1 MHGKLDLANAKGL
14 KKSEVQQLVKV
25 LQKRIPKDKIL
36 TLDLADSVAEISH
49 FTGYPVSVVINR
61 RGQIVNVTV
70 GNPSRVNV
78 PELRGV
84 RVGPGRLCGHRV
96 IHTHLVKEKE
106 RSKKERS
113 DSGRK
118 EKPISEPTIAEIAAE
133 ARRSLTDQLHDE
145 DAYDS
150 HDGEGSADNRKPSS
164 KDSSISNEGAGK
176 DSATTGNTADDNGA
190 LSKDCLQCL
199 ARNRFDLMAQID
211 VDPQGRFSRS
221 RGEQAKMADVV
232 HIAHLLPGRDSTG
245 KIWKVLPPQTA
256 RRAQDDDFEEMIGAL
271 EQEFRMR
278 APSFPVA
285 EGEERAILVG
295 LIGEDADA
303 WSVEDDLDEL
313 AQLARTAGATI
324 CGRITQ
330 SRPHPHPKYFLG
342 SGKVQEVALTA
353 QELGANLIIVD
364 QELSANQHNA
374 LEQMIGVKVIDRT
387 ELILDI
393 FAQRARTKEGKLQ
406 VELAQLKYL
415 LPRLIGK
422 GQVLSR
428 LGGGIGTRGPGETKL
443 EIDRRRIRKRIDTLE
458 AETEHIRSYRDTQ
471 RRQRMTHNLPVVALA
486 GYTNSGKSTLLNA
499 LTKSDVFVEDKLF
512 ATLDPTTRKT
522 VLPDGSP
529 VLISDT
535 VGFIKK
541 LPTSL
546 VAAFRATLE
555 EVAVADVLVHVVD
568 ASHPNVLEQIVS
580 VFDVLSELSAVDKPI
595 ITVLNKADKVRAEDL
610 EWLQAQ
616 VPNPVITSAT
626 NRVGLGGLLKKAQDL
641 LSEVRPDRQR
651 SSA

>member
-1 MHGKLDLANAKGL
+1 MCPDIGGKHLLHGKLDLANAKGL

-96 IHTHLVKEKE
+96 IHTHLVKEKDKE
-106 RSKKERS
+106 KDRSKK
-113 DSGRK
+113 DKNDAGKK
-118 EKPISEPTIAEIAAE
+118 EKSGEPTIAEIAAE
-133 ARRSLTDQLHDE
+133 VRRSLAGQAHHDE
-145 DAYDS
+145 D
-150 HDGEGSADNRKPSS
+150 DGASPKVSGKEG
-164 KDSSISNEGAGK
+164 G
-176 DSATTGNTADDNGA
+176 TTRNTADESSA

-211 VDPQGRFSRS
+211 VDPLGRFSRS

-256 RRAQDDDFEEMIGAL
+256 RRAQDDDFEELIGAL
-271 EQEFRMR
+271 EQEFRTR

-324 CGRITQ
+324 CGRVTQ

-342 SGKVQEVALTA
+342 SGKVQEVALIA
-353 QELGANLIIVD
+353 QELGANLIVVD

-374 LEQMIGVKVIDRT
+374 LEQMTGIKVIDRT

-393 FAQRARTKEGKLQ
+393 FAQRAQTKEGKLQ

-471 RRQRMTHNLPVVALA
+471 RRQRMTRNLPVVALA

-499 LTKSDVFVEDKLF
+499 LTKSEVFVEDKLF

-546 VAAFRATLE
+546 IAAFRATLE
-555 EVAVADVLVHVVD
+555 EVVVADVLVHVVD

-595 ITVLNKADKVRAEDL
+595 ITVLNKCDKVRAEDL
-610 EWLQAQ
+610 GWLQAQ